1 MSYACG
7 FLPTVFDEYPCSRLG
22 SSTTSRVMSLSS
34 RSLRR
39 VAQAGQVPSGFLK
52 KIALYTWWIKA
63 QKRSNQRDFCI
74 SGSNDAKPIHHDWN
88 MSIVSWEMNSDRREG
103 PGGPDCFKKKNSNL
117 SSWLPAKWWRDGKFT
132 NDVDF
137 YGHIETPAKCFD
149 HIFPHSKEKN
159 PIIECIKYQ
168 RNFSLLYIIH
178 LSLVDSLRQLC
189 VELSINDILIMGAD
203 WLIDWWLD
211 GLMTNPW

>member
-7 FLPTVFDEYPCSRLG
+7 FLLTVFDEYPCSRLG

-63 QKRSNQRDFCI
+63 QKRSNHRDFCI
-74 SGSNDAKPIHHDWN
+74 SGAKPIHHDWN

-103 PGGPDCFKKKNSNL
+103 PDRFKKKKESNL
-117 SSWLPAKWWRDGKFT
+117 FSWLPAKRWRDRKFT

-137 YGHIETPAKCFD
+137 YGHRDPCQVCFD
-149 HIFPHSKEKN
+149 HIFPHSKEKR
-159 PIIECIKYQ
+159 PSSSASSIKEISATCKSYGLVSRRRSSSTLRYMCWVIDQ
-168 RNFSLLYIIH
+168 RYTNYG
-178 LSLVDSLRQLC
+178 C
-189 VELSINDILIMGAD
+189 
-203 WLIDWWLD
+203 WWLD
-211 GLMTNPW
+211 DKSMIRSETSQR